1 MRNPFFRLALDRAAR
16 MAGKPGRVLKL
27 LAELAVRMY
36 RTDWKKLKAED
47 IKDKFNVLGRLSKAF
62 VTGQYREIPWKALL
76 SALAA
81 LIYFLNP
88 LDLIPDWL
96 GPLGLTDDFAV
107 LTWVYAS
114 LGEELQKFLDWEKTI
129 SQRSEGNEGD
139 SVDA

>member
-1 MRNPFFRLALDRAAR
+1 

-47 IKDKFNVLGRLSKAF
+47 IKAKFNVLGRLSKDF

-139 SVDA
+139 SADA